1 MFYFQVAAT
10 ADKRDAL
17 LAGKGNISTS
27 DFLLLILFD
36 KMLTYEYKL

>member
-1 MFYFQVAAT
+1 LFYFQVAAA

-27 DFLLLILFD
+27 IFLFLF
-36 KMLTYEYKL
+36 LFLFLFR